1 MTAVR
6 RSRPAADA
14 PVRLL
19 SSILPVVTQ
28 KGLIKN
34 LSGWSSRKSHKK
46 GHPIN

>member
-1 MTAVR
+1 MR

-28 KGLIKN
+28 KGLIEH

-46 GHPIN
+46 DNPVN